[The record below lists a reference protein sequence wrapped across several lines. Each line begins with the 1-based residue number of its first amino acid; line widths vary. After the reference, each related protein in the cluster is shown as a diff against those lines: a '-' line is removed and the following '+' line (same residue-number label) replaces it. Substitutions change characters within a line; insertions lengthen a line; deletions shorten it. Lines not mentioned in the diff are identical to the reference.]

1 MQIVQSALVLPK
13 SSWKLDG
20 NVKPLLKA
28 LRVEHS
34 DHPMLSDG
42 AVPDALLRFIND
54 RTVKVWGAVKLQVGD
69 LLRNASDEE
78 RGKNVLIHYLVR
90 AHHEDNLVD
99 VLMNWSAGDVP
110 KLAVPV
116 SPARAKSMMFCI
128 DKDAEC
134 FFWTAP
140 NGRQLLE
147 ETLPQSARAFRTAM
161 KPVRPTATDIHGIL
175 NTDESPVEDRYSRME
190 KDDEDARV

>member
-1 MQIVQSALVLPK
+1 MQIVQSAIVLPK
-13 SSWKLDG
+13 PSWRQDG
-20 NVKPLLKA
+20 HVKPLLKA
-28 LRVEHS
+28 LRIEHS
-34 DHPMLSDG
+34 GHPLLSDG

-54 RTVKVWGAVKLQVGD
+54 RTTKVWGGVKVQVGD
-69 LLRNASDEE
+69 LLRNASEEE
-78 RGKNVLIHYLVR
+78 RTKSVMLHYLVR

-99 VLMNWSAGDVP
+99 ELMSWSSGDVP

-116 SPARAKSMMFCI
+116 SPARPKSMMFCI

-147 ETLPQSARAFRTAM
+147 ETLPQSARAFRLAM
-161 KPVRPTATDIHGIL
+161 KPVRPTATDINGIL
-175 NTDESPVEDRYSRME
+175 NADDSPVVDRYSRME
-190 KDDEDARV
+190 KEDEDARV